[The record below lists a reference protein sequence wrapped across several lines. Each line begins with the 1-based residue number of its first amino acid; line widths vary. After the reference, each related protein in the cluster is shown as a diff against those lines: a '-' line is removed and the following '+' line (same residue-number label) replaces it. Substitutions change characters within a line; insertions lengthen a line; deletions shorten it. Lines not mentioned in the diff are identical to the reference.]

1 MARPG
6 GRQGAQISGLKL
18 AHVGNVVSLWRLAVG
33 HYFFVSKW
41 RQG

>member
-18 AHVGNVVSLWRLAVG
+18 ARVGNVVGLWRLDTT
-33 HYFFVSKW
+33 FFVSKW